1 MSAQRVISQYL
12 DAARRHDW
20 DAAFGF
26 FADDVM
32 IRIPGRSRLAGDH
45 RGKRSAVDYIQTVRE
60 RYRHGRIELE
70 LLDMLS
76 SDERVALLVRER
88 FSDNDQT
95 TEIRRANVY
104 RVRDEKIAEILIF
117 EADQYEVDQLLR

>member
-1 MSAQRVISQYL
+1 MSALRVISQYL

-20 DAAFGF
+20 DAAFDF

-95 TEIRRANVY
+95 TEIRRA
-104 RVRDEKIAEILIF
+104 KSIAC
-117 EADQYEVDQLLR
+117 ATRRSPRS